1 MKMKKTAWKAYAGW
15 ILGTE
20 AVGALAGFL
29 TREGTE
35 LYKTTI
41 QKPPLSPP
49 AIVFPIV
56 WSVLYALMGFGA
68 ARIWLKPKSSARQ
81 KALGFYLA
89 QLGFNFGWS
98 LIFFNAQNFG
108 LAFVWLGVLLAL
120 IVWMIAYFAKVDR
133 PAAWLQLPYALWVT
147 FAGYLN
153 YGVWMLNR

>member
-1 MKMKKTAWKAYAGW
+1 
-15 ILGTE
+15 
-20 AVGALAGFL
+20 
-29 TREGTE
+29 
-35 LYKTTI
+35 
-41 QKPPLSPP
+41 
-49 AIVFPIV
+49 
-56 WSVLYALMGFGA
+56 MGVGA
-68 ARIWLKPKSSARQ
+68 ARIWLRPKSSARQ

-120 IVWMIAYFAKVDR
+120 IVWMIACFVRVDR

>member
-1 MKMKKTAWKAYAGW
+1 MKMKKSAWKSYVAW

-35 LYKTTI
+35 LYKTMI

-56 WSVLYALMGFGA
+56 WTVLYALMGFGA
-68 ARIWLKPKSSARQ
+68 ARIWLKPKSSART
-81 KALGFYLA
+81 KAIGFYLA

-120 IVWMIAYFAKVDR
+120 IVWMIAYFAKLDKA
-133 PAAWLQLPYALWVT
+133 AAWLQLPYALWVT

>member
-1 MKMKKTAWKAYAGW
+1 MKMKKTAWKAYAAW

-20 AVGALAGFL
+20 ALGALAGYL

-35 LYKTTI
+35 LYKTTT

-56 WSVLYALMGFGA
+56 WAALYALMGFGA

-89 QLGFNFGWS
+89 QLGFNFIWS
-98 LIFFNAQNFG
+98 FLFFNAQNFG
-108 LAFVWLGVLLAL
+108 LAFVWLGVLLSL
-120 IVWMIAYFAKVDR
+120 IVWMIASFEKLDQT
-133 PAAWLQLPYALWVT
+133 AAWLQLPYALWVT